1 MPDGVVANSLSRIR
15 RLPALLLQ
23 DDHIPRLAPDQLHRQ
38 LGLRVAFPRPA
49 ALRVVAVQD
58 GLALGGSKPGHH
70 DGQVIV
76 EGVGVP
82 QPEHLVKVKCCC
94 RPNRTLRGGEPFAS
108 ASHKA

>member
-1 MPDGVVANSLSRIR
+1 MPDGVVTNCLRRIS

-38 LGLRVAFPRPA
+38 LGLGVAFPRPA

-58 GLALGGSKPGHH
+58 RLALGSGKPGHH
-70 DGQVIV
+70 NRQVVV
-76 EGVGVP
+76 EGVGVT
-82 QPEHLVKVKCCC
+82 QPEHLEKGGILMQE
-94 RPNRTLRGGEPFAS
+94 RTLRGGVPFAS